1 MEDEALAL
9 AGGFDREELRRVG
22 GHRKHHR
29 ALLYPVADRH
39 RLRVPAHFAFH
50 QTLDDFI
57 PLQVIRAVADV
68 VPHDELREREDA
80 QIGGLQHV
88 PLLLIHD
95 DLADDGEHLAGV
107 DAVLIHRQR
116 IQPVYYN
123 IEILLEL
130 FENRNVH
137 LRLIV
142 AQTQDVALT
151 RGLADDLDR
160 QKDDR
165 CVARLDA
172 ALGFVPAQQTHRD
185 IERIRAVLL
194 QGRLRTA
201 VDVLDACLQLVLR
214 EDRAQ
219 AVIGEFRFDQVGKL
233 AQLVHV
239 LKARILA
246 AAPLGGL

>member
-1 MEDEALAL
+1 M
-9 AGGFDREELRRVG
+9 
-22 GHRKHHR
+22 
-29 ALLYPVADRH
+29 
-39 RLRVPAHFAFH
+39 
-50 QTLDDFI
+50 
-57 PLQVIRAVADV
+57 
-68 VPHDELREREDA
+68 
-80 QIGGLQHV
+80 
-88 PLLLIHD
+88 
-95 DLADDGEHLAGV
+95 
-107 DAVLIHRQR
+107 LIHRQR

-185 IERIRAVLL
+185 IERVRAVLL

-214 EDRAQ
+214 EDRPQ